1 MRRIEDQWLKNLIR
15 FPLFLFHEP
24 ENLKSELVFKA
35 DRIILSVQKLE

>member
-1 MRRIEDQWLKNLIR
+1 MAKKSDKISS
-15 FPLFLFHEP
+15 FLFHEP